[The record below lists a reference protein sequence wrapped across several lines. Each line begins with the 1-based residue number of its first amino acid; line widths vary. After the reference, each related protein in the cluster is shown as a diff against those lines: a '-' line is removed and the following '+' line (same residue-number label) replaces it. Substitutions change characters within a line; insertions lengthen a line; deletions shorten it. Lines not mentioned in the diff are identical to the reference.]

1 MVLVED
7 YEDIGWW
14 RVIFIV
20 GLREFIMDIFDG
32 VLICIGYYIYL
43 YFFKFRGL
51 ENFMG
56 INMYLYSYR
65 DNKEFEGKRVLVV
78 GKFLL

>member
-1 MVLVED
+1 
-7 YEDIGWW
+7 
-14 RVIFIV
+14 
-20 GLREFIMDIFDG
+20 MDIFDG

-65 DNKEFEGKRVLVV
+65 DNKEFEEKRVLVV
-78 GKFLL
+78 GKFLLQIGNG